1 MDRSDPPWA
10 GPSEY
15 RRSGSSAIRAAAVTF
30 VALGLGFGL
39 GAAITL
45 DHYAREG
52 ELPMTTFG
60 FRSLAGGPFE
70 GLPPGQFAALGWA
83 LVGVCALDVVAGIW
97 LWQGRRRGAALGLA
111 TTPVA
116 LGLGAGFALPFLLI
130 GVPIRAALLMA
141 GRRSLR

>member
-1 MDRSDPPWA
+1 MDGVAAQPAAPR
-10 GPSEY
+10 
-15 RRSGSSAIRAAAVTF
+15 GSIAIRAAAVTY
-30 VALGLGFGL
+30 VALGLGFGI

-52 ELPMTTFG
+52 ELPMTPFG

-70 GLPPGQFAALGWA
+70 GLPPKQFAALGWA
-83 LVGVCALDVVAGIW
+83 LVGVCAVDVVAGVW

-130 GVPIRAALLMA
+130 GVPIRAALVMA

>member
-1 MDRSDPPWA
+1 MDGVAAHPAD
-10 GPSEY
+10 
-15 RRSGSSAIRAAAVTF
+15 RRDSGVIRAAALTY
-30 VALGLGFGL
+30 VALGLGFGI

-45 DHYAREG
+45 DHHAREG
-52 ELPMTTFG
+52 ELPMTPFG

-70 GLPPGQFAALGWA
+70 GLPPEQFAALGWA

-130 GVPIRAALLMA
+130 GVPIRAALLMV
-141 GRRSLR
+141 GRRRLR